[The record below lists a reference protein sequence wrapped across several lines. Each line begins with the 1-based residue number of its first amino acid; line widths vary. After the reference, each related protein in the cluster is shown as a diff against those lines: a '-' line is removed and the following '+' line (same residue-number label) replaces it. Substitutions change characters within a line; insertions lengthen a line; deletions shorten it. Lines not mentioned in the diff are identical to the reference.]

1 MVKGEHLM
9 NGLVVN
15 LYKDVQ
21 ETGNSNSDIRNNFP
35 NLVWTYYDRIRF
47 NKIDKMEN
55 YFFKN
60 YNKDNWVG
68 SVQSL
73 HLYRSKAPKFQYND
87 LSVDKA
93 KCLISCNS
101 DEKKAKFFCITSI
114 TLNSEIKKIIEL
126 NNQLGMEKINSDIIG
141 YLENYFNWIIDNKN
155 IKDDSNE
162 QVGLEYEIYNSLGA
176 EDLAVVFISDSLEAF
191 YKAVEGLKELKFI
204 EEYIPLKNDNDS
216 DNKDKNTFE
225 STYLIKN
232 TYTIVGINNP
242 NTEAF
247 DYDIPLNV
255 DFRVSFSIKNNDD
268 FKKYINKL
276 KELAEKSGGPVEIRE
291 RFGKYDAQIEIKNPQ
306 LKLIKMYIDCSKEAC
321 GIEPSE
327 DINEPIGFLTASKTI
342 YKEAVYQSRTV
353 LTYSNSIE
361 NGNNDFD
368 KLNIYVNNKAQFDY
382 EKKYRSNFIK
392 EAEKES
398 ACLITLLDEDVNN
411 VNIKS
416 KHLKEEIRIL
426 FSELSCYMHS
436 AFLEQWNFDL
446 ALQFKTFAECLE
458 TYITKKEYFGHQSA
472 IVTSIED
479 FKAIYHHIT
488 KGTRT
493 FFEDSEATSYYS
505 GSYNNILRAYYG
517 IIKTLLSIGYAIP
530 HDENSFQSNITFAV
544 NFDITEKVYS
554 KQYLLSEEKNK
565 SKLVSF
571 YLPYEALCDIPKYMV
586 YLIHEVFHYIA
597 PVNRKVRNKVIF
609 KIGADMVIRSYLC
622 EYMCGIYFNLISK
635 HKEAE
640 IEDFNSLYGK
650 IREIVNHIIMT
661 YFNCQI
667 FNIIEDAIED
677 SAKLD
682 SIFNNQSLFFFDE
695 MENVFA
701 NNNSGAIDLF
711 GKIVSDLTELFI
723 QFIQNS
729 KNGQIGVELKNRFN
743 REYHDDIDDFLK
755 MFSFIGELDVNR
767 KNVVFAK
774 ARMSIDKTSTRAMLS
789 DFLNQAM
796 YDGFSEAICDLY
808 IINILQIDF
817 KHYLDIFFALYLNT
831 KIEDINEIDRYT
843 HDSTFLRIGILFDV
857 YYGVC
862 NEDESNISDFKRCV
876 DEWESENSENRK
888 KCAESFKTYYG
899 LYLKYFGQYR
909 KMFYEYMRHLNLAEI
924 FGNMKKFYSDDVLDC
939 WKFDISV
946 VRKFYNEYLRIKT
959 ISNNQENDLLKLNIK
974 MVERFQY
981 QRPIHKL
988 YKKCNEKHCIYDYK
1002 NDGPLIADIEY
1013 PLTDCKNEISETV
1026 SIFVPRAN
1034 NIQEYLNQVYC
1045 VIREFQKN
1053 NKGAFWFRG
1062 MCNCNFDLRPSIFR
1076 SVPKDVSLYAY
1087 EVAVLKEVQG
1097 STLHYPKLWAQDM
1110 TNIAEQISCMQH
1122 YSAPTNLLDFSTN
1135 ALNALHFALN
1145 PDIEDPKND
1154 IVDAVVYILDPEEF
1168 NRAMNVLVGKENE
1181 NNKSYYPTYCSNLL
1195 SEQWFENYF
1204 PYDCTDHHINNMQK
1218 KFLFAKFVA
1227 KLSAKKFNF
1236 KKITPPRAMLIS
1248 QTNDRIKAQSGTFV
1262 AIPLDLPI
1270 NISEYS
1276 DSNVGDNK
1284 DKKGFNYICL
1294 KNLQR
1299 EYIKMKPDG
1308 KLFLREV
1315 IISSECKNYLRE
1327 QLKSMGIIKSKLYPE
1342 LDKIV
1347 ANAKDNINNF
1357 FGI

>member
-1 MVKGEHLM
+1 MIKGEHLM

-21 ETGNSNSDIRNNFP
+21 ETGNSNSGIRNNFP
-35 NLVWTYYDRIRF
+35 NLVWTYYDRIKF
-47 NKIDKMEN
+47 HEVDKMEN
-55 YFFKN
+55 YFIQN
-60 YNKDNWVG
+60 NNKDDWVG

-73 HLYRSKAPKFQYND
+73 HLYRSKASKFKYDN
-87 LSVDKA
+87 SSGKN
-93 KCLISCNS
+93 CLIGCNS
-101 DEKKAKFFCITSI
+101 HDRKPRFFCITSI
-114 TLNSEIKKIIEL
+114 TLSSEIKKIIEF

-141 YLENYFNWIIDNKN
+141 YLEKYFDWIIANKN

-162 QVGLEYEIYNSLGA
+162 HAGLEYEIYNSLGA

-191 YKAVEGLKELKFI
+191 YKAVEGLKELEFKK
-204 EEYIPLKNDNDS
+204 EYTPLINDNDS
-216 DNKDKNTFE
+216 DNKDKNTVE
-225 STYLIKN
+225 DSSLIKN
-232 TYTIVGINNP
+232 TYTIVGINNLD
-242 NTEAF
+242 TKAF

-255 DFRVSFSIKNNDD
+255 DFRVSFSIKNNDK
-268 FKKYINKL
+268 FNTYIECLEKLAKKFG
-276 KELAEKSGGPVEIRE
+276 ETVEIRN
-291 RFGKYDAQIEIKNPQ
+291 RFGKYDAQIEIKEPKLQ
-306 LKLIKMYIDCSKEAC
+306 LIKMYIDCNNSSGGGTHDVQGE
-321 GIEPSE
+321 EE
-327 DINEPIGFLTASKTI
+327 INDPTGFLTASKSI
-342 YKEAVYQSRTV
+342 YRKAIYQSRTV
-353 LTYSNSIE
+353 LIY
-361 NGNNDFD
+361 NNTINKYD
-368 KLNIYVNNKAQFDY
+368 KQFTEPFVIPLNNKD
-382 EKKYRSNFIK
+382 EKNDRNELMK

-398 ACLITLLDEDVNN
+398 NTLIELLANDNI
-411 VNIKS
+411 NIKS
-416 KHLKEEIRIL
+416 KHFKEEIRIL
-426 FSELSCYMHS
+426 FRELSCYMHS

-446 ALQFKTFAECLE
+446 ALQFKTFSECLK
-458 TYITKKEYFGHQSA
+458 TYITKEKYFGHQSA

-517 IIKTLLSIGYAIP
+517 IIKTILSIGYAIP
-530 HDENSFQSNITFAV
+530 HDKNSQQSNITFAV

-554 KQYLLSEEKNK
+554 KQYLLSQGENN

-571 YLPYEALCDIPKYMV
+571 YLPYEALCDIPKYMA

-597 PVNRKVRNKVIF
+597 PVNRKVRNEVIF
-609 KIGADMVIRSYLC
+609 KIGTDMLVRSYLC
-622 EYMCGIYFNLISK
+622 EYLCAIYFNLIDI
-635 HKEAE
+635 ERETE
-640 IEDFNSLYGK
+640 IKDFNSLHK
-650 IREIVNHIIMT
+650 RIREIVNYIIMT
-661 YFNCQI
+661 YFSRQI
-667 FNIIEDAIED
+667 FNMIEDAID
-677 SAKLD
+677 ASARLD
-682 SIFNNQSLFFFDE
+682 SIFNKQSLFFFDE

-701 NNNSGAIDLF
+701 NNNSGTIDLF
-711 GKIVSDLTELFI
+711 GKIISDLTELFI
-723 QFIQNS
+723 RFIQNS
-729 KNGQIGVELKNRFN
+729 KNRQIGKELKNRFN
-743 REYHDDIDDFLK
+743 NEYQDDIDDFLEK
-755 MFSFIGELDVNR
+755 YYSIEKLNVNR
-767 KNVVFAK
+767 KNVIFAK
-774 ARMSIDKTSTRAMLS
+774 ARMSIDKTSTRAKLS

-808 IINILQIDF
+808 IINILEIDF

-831 KIEDINEIDRYT
+831 KVDDINDPNQYI

-857 YYGVC
+857 FYGTYS
-862 NEDESNISDFKRCV
+862 EYESNIYDFNCCV
-876 DEWESENSENRK
+876 DEWTNKSPKKRK
-888 KCAESFKTYYG
+888 KCAESLKIYYE

-909 KMFYEYMRHLNLAEI
+909 EMFYEYMKHLNLPEI
-924 FGNMKKFYSDDVLDC
+924 FENMKKIYSDDILNY
-939 WKFDISV
+939 WEFDISV

-959 ISNNQENDLLKLNIK
+959 VSNNQENDLLKLNIK

-988 YKKCNEKHCIYDYK
+988 YKKCNEQHNIYASQNYS
-1002 NDGPLIADIEY
+1002 PLISDIKY
-1013 PLTDCKNEISETV
+1013 PLTDSRSEKSEVV
-1026 SIFVPRAN
+1026 SIFVPRTN
-1034 NIQEYLNQVYC
+1034 DIQEYLNQVYC
-1045 VIREFQKN
+1045 IIKEFEKN
-1053 NKGAFWFRG
+1053 SKGSFWFRG

-1087 EVAVLKEVQG
+1087 EAAVLKEVQG

-1122 YSAPTNLLDFSTN
+1122 YGAPTNLLDFSTN

-1145 PDIEDPKND
+1145 PDIVDPKND
-1154 IVDAVVYILDPEEF
+1154 SADAVVYILDPQEF
-1168 NRAMNVLVGKENE
+1168 NRAMNTLVGKENE
-1181 NNKSYYPTYCSNLL
+1181 NNKSYYPIYCSNLL

-1204 PYDCTDHHINNMQK
+1204 PYDCTDHHINNMQE
-1218 KFLFAKFVA
+1218 KFLCDKFIT
-1227 KLSAKKFNF
+1227 KLSNKSFNF
-1236 KKITPPRAMLIS
+1236 NKLTPPRAMQIS

-1276 DSNVGDNK
+1276 DSDVGDNRN
-1284 DKKGFNYICL
+1284 KKGFDYICL

-1315 IISSECKNYLRE
+1315 IISSECKNYLKE

-1347 ANAKDNINNF
+1347 INAKENIDNF
-1357 FGI
+1357 FGM